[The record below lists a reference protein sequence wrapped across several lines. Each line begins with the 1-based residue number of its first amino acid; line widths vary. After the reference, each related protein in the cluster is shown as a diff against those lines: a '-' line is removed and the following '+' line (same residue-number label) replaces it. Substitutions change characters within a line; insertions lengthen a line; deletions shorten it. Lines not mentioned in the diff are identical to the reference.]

1 MPLNEKD
8 DHYCIQADKIVNM
21 DKKLDA
27 LTGHFHVGGIIW
39 NMSGDIKKMAA
50 VADAIDNS
58 RKKKENGELPTK
70 WLIWAVL
77 GLVAILATLFGIKM
91 PF

>member
-1 MPLNEKD
+1 MPTVDD
-8 DHYCIQADKIVNM
+8 DHYCIQAERIAKM
-21 DKKLDA
+21 DEKLDD
-27 LTGHFHVGGIIW
+27 LTGHFHIGGVIW
-39 NMSGDIKKMAA
+39 EMSGNIKKLT
-50 VADAIDNS
+50 NG
-58 RKKKENGELPTK
+58 KKEENRELPTK